1 MFWRNFVH
9 AQFFGQKFR
18 QTNLF
23 PKNEMNHTVTWFDEK
38 KNSKNCT
45 IVLIA
50 ILLVAL
56 GDLTKI
62 FELCEEFLWFWQHH
76 NIISFLI
83 DIMHERYDILKSLLL
98 PFTKS
103 HGLPLLWPGFLV
115 LSRLQLC
122 SSFTIWEILFF
133 HTFLHNISNSI
144 WRKIAKNDTFSH
156 LCPKCK
162 PFHEIFFRKD

>member
-1 MFWRNFVH
+1 
-9 AQFFGQKFR
+9 
-18 QTNLF
+18 
-23 PKNEMNHTVTWFDEK
+23 MNHTVTWFDEK

-62 FELCEEFLWFWQHH
+62 FELCEESLWFWQHH

-98 PFTKS
+98 P
-103 HGLPLLWPGFLV
+103 
-115 LSRLQLC
+115 LQKAMAYLC
-122 SSFTIWEILFF
+122 SDLVF
-133 HTFLHNISNSI
+133 
-144 WRKIAKNDTFSH
+144 
-156 LCPKCK
+156 
-162 PFHEIFFRKD
+162 